1 MLNNIKKAM
10 RLSLNSAEGM
20 NIVEGRRRGINNRK
34 RDDSSVKVSSGD
46 NSEGR

>member
-20 NIVEGRRRGINNRK
+20 NIVEGRREINNRK